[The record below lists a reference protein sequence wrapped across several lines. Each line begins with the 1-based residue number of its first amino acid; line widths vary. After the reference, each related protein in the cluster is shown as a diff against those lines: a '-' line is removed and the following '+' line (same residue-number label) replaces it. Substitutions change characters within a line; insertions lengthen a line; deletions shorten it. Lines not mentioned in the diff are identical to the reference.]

1 MSVSVDSSREPKKT
15 QSTNEGPLSATITVN
30 FLWCAAAL
38 RYASTVLDLP
48 IVRIISL
55 DYSAALLNVQEK
67 GVILF
72 MLTLNEYDPSL
83 PLINCR
89 ILFLARLRRLGLLQ
103 EVPVS
108 DSVQKNLLNRLKP
121 DDQWDGL

>member
-1 MSVSVDSSREPKKT
+1 MNQRKK

-83 PLINCR
+83 PLINCHR
-89 ILFLARLRRLGLLQ
+89 LFLARLRRLGLLQ

-108 DSVQKNLLNRLKP
+108 DSVQKSLLNRLKP